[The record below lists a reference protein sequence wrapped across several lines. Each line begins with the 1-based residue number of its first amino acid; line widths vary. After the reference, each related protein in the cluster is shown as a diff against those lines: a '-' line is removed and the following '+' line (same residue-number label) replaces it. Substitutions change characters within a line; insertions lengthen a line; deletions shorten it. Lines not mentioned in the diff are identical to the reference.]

1 MKIFWLTKWLAET
14 LVPPSEESSP
24 VDHDALDHWRRDPL
38 SHPALQAMG
47 LDELADLPFDPCG
60 LRSC

>member
-14 LVPPSEESSP
+14 LARTSGNSGRT
-24 VDHDALDHWRRDPL
+24 HDDAVDHWRRDPL
-38 SHPALQAMG
+38 SHPALQAMC
-47 LDELADLPFDPCG
+47 LDELADLPFDPRN

>member
-1 MKIFWLTKWLAET
+1 MKIFWLTKWVTEILGPFRT
-14 LVPPSEESSP
+14 DRSVPDE
-24 VDHDALDHWRRDPL
+24 DAADHWRRDPL

-47 LDELADLPFDPCG
+47 LDELADLPFDPRR